1 MNRNTMKVCLACV
14 CLCLTGMEGCAL
26 PGTPAAPIAAPGLP
40 AGVTPSVVAVAVP
53 TPPPMTLP
61 QFLGLDSLGRGV
73 IVGTRQLRLKLASR
87 WPALQPS
94 VSNPPRAIG
103 DPANLQSP
111 SPAVA
116 TAAAAQQAAAD
127 APAKAAA
134 LAYLA
139 TLGCRQ
145 QPGAEEAFLAGLDDV
160 SAEVRAAAA
169 QAVIDS
175 QKTAG
180 SLKCD
185 CQCSCSGCC
194 TQAIRMKLMH
204 LAYEQATPGC
214 YCEPDS
220 KVRRLCRLALAAC
233 GKSEVGVLAEPE
245 ETPPPASIQA
255 IHVSAAKS

>member
-1 MNRNTMKVCLACV
+1 M
-14 CLCLTGMEGCAL
+14 
-26 PGTPAAPIAAPGLP
+26 
-40 AGVTPSVVAVAVP
+40 
-53 TPPPMTLP
+53 
-61 QFLGLDSLGRGV
+61 
-73 IVGTRQLRLKLASR
+73 GTRQIRLKVASR

-94 VSNPPRAIG
+94 VSNPLRAIG
-103 DPANLQSP
+103 DPANLQSA

-145 QPGAEEAFLAGLDDV
+145 QPGTEEAFLAGLDDM
-160 SAEVRAAAA
+160 SADVRAAAV

-194 TQAIRMKLMH
+194 TPAIRMKLMH

-214 YCEPDS
+214 YCEPNPR
-220 KVRRLCRLALAAC
+220 VRRLCRLALAAC
-233 GKSEVGVLAEPE
+233 GEVEIGVQVEPE